1 MGHIRE
7 AYRDVFQLG
16 RWVKFAKSAVDDG
29 LSTNNLEPMMVCTKS
44 SRRVG
49 VREGLAPVTPG
60 DVARIS
66 MILDPDGDWI
76 EFSRRAPLLGSLS

>member
-1 MGHIRE
+1 
-7 AYRDVFQLG
+7 
-16 RWVKFAKSAVDDG
+16 VDEG
-29 LSTNNLEPMMVCTKS
+29 LSTNNLEPMTACTKS

-66 MILDPDGDWI
+66 MILDPDGD
-76 EFSRRAPLLGSLS
+76 